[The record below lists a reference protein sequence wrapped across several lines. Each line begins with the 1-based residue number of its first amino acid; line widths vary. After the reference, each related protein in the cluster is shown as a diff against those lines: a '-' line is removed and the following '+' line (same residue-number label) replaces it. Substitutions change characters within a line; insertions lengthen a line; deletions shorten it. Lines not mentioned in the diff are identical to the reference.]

1 MKMRFRILSLVL
13 SLLMIITVFV
23 SCNSENS
30 ENETSEISQ
39 TQETKE
45 TQETQKT
52 ENTTAEVTVA
62 ETELETE
69 SEYKPDISQKNYDDE
84 FYLLIQPGSNIF
96 EFHWVEKS
104 ENDVLSQAI
113 FERQQKVN
121 AHLGVE
127 VVGIEA
133 EHYADYVE
141 PFKNRIKNKDG
152 TVDALLTHYF
162 FGVDGF
168 VSGNYLANY
177 NDYPQIDISADYW
190 NSEIMEDISI
200 DGEMFLGKS
209 DFNILCAFV
218 VMFNK
223 DMMEKYGDELD
234 ETVYEM
240 VDNYHWTLDKMI
252 SLANLVYID
261 ATGDGKTIDD
271 TFGIASEQDAAANGF
286 LLSSDISI
294 ISPDDSGNYVITV
307 YNDVNKE
314 KTTTVV
320 EKLHELSKSNY
331 GWFWPWAGEYP
342 IEFQSGRALM
352 TWMNTNKLPNYL
364 DYDLNFGV
372 LPYPMYDENQKDVG
386 YRSLQYGGFIGI
398 PTYVRNAEMVGDTL
412 EMLAFYSENVNTAYY
427 EKLLGKQVA
436 DTTHD
441 SRMLQIVWDGIGTDF
456 AQTFYGS
463 FESTDFFHMMARL
476 TPADATQS
484 VAAFVSSKEAAVGK
498 RLKMF
503 LDKVRNR
510 E

>member
-1 MKMRFRILSLVL
+1 MKMRFRILALLL
-13 SLLMIITVFV
+13 SLLMVVPIFA
-23 SCNSENS
+23 SCDTEND
-30 ENETSEISQ
+30 TSDSQ
-39 TQETKE
+39 GIQNTQS
-45 TQETQKT
+45 T
-52 ENTTAEVTVA
+52 ENTTSASERPEI
-62 ETELETE
+62 ETKLEYAP
-69 SEYKPDISQKNYDDE
+69 SIPKKNYNDE

-96 EFHWVEKS
+96 EYHWVEES
-104 ENDVLSQAI
+104 GNDLLSQAI
-113 FERQQKVN
+113 FERQQKVYS
-121 AHLGVE
+121 HLGVE

-152 TVDALLTHYF
+152 TVDALITHYF
-162 FGVDGF
+162 FGVDSF
-168 VSGNYLANY
+168 VSGNYFADF
-177 NDYPQIDISADYW
+177 NDYLQIDLSADYW
-190 NSEIMEDISI
+190 NSEIMNDLSI
-200 DGEMFLGKS
+200 DGETFLGKS
-209 DFNILCAFV
+209 DFNILCTYV

-223 DMMEKYGDELD
+223 DMMEKYDDELD

-261 ATGDGKTIDD
+261 TTGDGKTIDD

-286 LLSSDISI
+286 LLSSDISM

-307 YNDVNKE
+307 YNDINKE
-314 KTTTVV
+314 KTTAVV

-342 IEFQSGRALM
+342 IEFQEGTALL
-352 TWMNTNKLPNYL
+352 TWVNTNQLPRYL
-364 DYDLNFGV
+364 EYDLNFGV

-398 PTYVRNAEMVGDTL
+398 PTYLRNPQMVGDTL
-412 EMLAFYSENVNTAYY
+412 EMLAYYSENVNTAYY

-441 SRMLQIVWDGIGTDF
+441 SRMLQIVWDSIGTDF

-476 TPADATQS
+476 TPEDATQN
-484 VAAFVSSKEAAVGK
+484 VASFIKSRETTVNK
-498 RLKMF
+498 L
-503 LDKVRNR
+503 VRKLLIDIKNR

>member
-1 MKMRFRILSLVL
+1 
-13 SLLMIITVFV
+13 MIVPFFA
-23 SCNSENS
+23 SCDSGKTEGDTSENRQT
-30 ENETSEISQ
+30 EEI
-39 TQETKE
+39 EE
-45 TQETQKT
+45 TQITQKT
-52 ENTTAEVTVA
+52 EITTAATTEADTVV
-62 ETELETE
+62 ETELENQP
-69 SEYKPDISQKNYDDE
+69 SIPQKNYDDE

-96 EFHWVEKS
+96 NFHWVEKS

-113 FERQQKVN
+113 FERQQKVHD
-121 AHLGVE
+121 HLGVK
-127 VVGIEA
+127 VIGIEA
-133 EHYADYVE
+133 EHSSDYVE

-152 TVDALLTHYF
+152 SVDALLTHYF

-177 NDYPQIDISADYW
+177 NDYPQIDLSADYW
-190 NSEIMEDISI
+190 NSKIMEDISI

-209 DFNILCAFV
+209 DFNILCAYV

-261 ATGDGKTIDD
+261 TTGDGKTMDD
-271 TFGIASEQDAAANGF
+271 TFGIAAEQDAAANGF

-294 ISPDDSGNYVITV
+294 IAPDDSGNYVITV
-307 YNDVNKE
+307 YNDINKE
-314 KTTTVV
+314 KTTNVV
-320 EKLHELSKSNY
+320 EKLHELSKSNF
-331 GWFWPWAGEYP
+331 GWFWPWAGDYP
-342 IEFQSGRALM
+342 IEFQKGTALM
-352 TWMNTNKLPNYL
+352 TWMNTNKLPDYL

-398 PTYVRNAEMVGDTL
+398 PTYLRNSQMVGDTL
-412 EMLAFYSENVNTAYY
+412 EMLAYYSENVNTAYY

-484 VAAFVSSKEAAVGK
+484 VAAFVKSKEAAVTK
-498 RLKMF
+498 RLGIF

-510 E
+510 K